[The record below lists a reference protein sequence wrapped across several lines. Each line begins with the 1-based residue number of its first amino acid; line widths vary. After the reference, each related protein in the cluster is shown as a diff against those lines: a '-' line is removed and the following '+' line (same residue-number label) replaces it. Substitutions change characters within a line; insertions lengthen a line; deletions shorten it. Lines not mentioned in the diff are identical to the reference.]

1 MSKFACYIDVFTS
14 GLDEMKRKDQ
24 GDVAKVLAVL
34 KAHGRFS
41 VFEATH
47 NQTIAKTMDHICSKG
62 LVVVDKERSAYPWTY
77 VTLADAGE
85 SMLKGSAK

>member
-24 GDVAKVLAVL
+24 GNVAKVLEVL

-47 NQTIAKTMDHICSKG
+47 NQTIAKAMDRICSQG
-62 LVVVDKERSAYPWTY
+62 LVSVDKARSAYPWTY
-77 VTLADAGE
+77 VTLTEAGE
-85 SMLKGSAK
+85 KVLKGGAK

>member
-1 MSKFACYIDVFTS
+1 MSRFACYIDIFTS

-34 KAHGRFS
+34 KVHGRFS

-47 NQTIAKTMDHICSKG
+47 NQAIAKVMDRVCSDG
-62 LVVVDKERSAYPWTY
+62 LVSVDKKRSAYPWTY
-77 VTLADAGE
+77 VTLTDAGE
-85 SMLKGSAK
+85 AMLKGGEK

>member
-24 GDVAKVLAVL
+24 GDIAKVLAML
-34 KAHGRFS
+34 KLHGRFS

-47 NQTIAKTMDHICSKG
+47 NQTIAMVMDRICSEG
-62 LVVVDKERSAYPWTY
+62 LVNIDKVRSAFPWTY
-77 VTLADAGE
+77 VTLTDAGE
-85 SMLKGSAK
+85 NLLKGGAK